1 MNKYEQALVSAVK
14 QITEIDA
21 AKAASDARWLNGM
34 LRDLAP
40 QVIGQREYKM
50 LTALLNCNGNRIL
63 AEAAKKPAA
72 ARDADVERLVRRLCD
87 EYVMDEAAARRICAL
102 YLAGV
107 TGDDSFMT
115 ADDRRKA
122 KPEPTPAPKPK
133 PAPTPAPK
141 PAPEPKPAPTPA
153 PTPKPAPQKAA
164 DDGRGQRSAGK
175 SKKWIIA
182 ALLAVTLAVAAWQVI
197 ANRDTAVD
205 TSAGATRDERMVAAW
220 VKVRD
225 RVLADV
231 KSTEFD
237 YLNCTGSDDLKADL
251 ANRSGIYSADGG
263 DMTRNFTLYRD
274 NMQYDE
280 LCGDSHREVAK
291 LCDGSLQEQL
301 NIVFRDHIDQESDSS
316 HVISTNFTELTA
328 EGQKLF
334 KPYLPE
340 FAMAVRNMDRA
351 AAMKYLGITE
361 DMLSWLD
368 DPNVNNYKMFKLYA
382 PQKFDEYAYDVPRLS
397 KGEGAY
403 KYEVV
408 YFEEEYEKDDG
419 EIVDITTCISLT
431 EDTERTS
438 ASVNII
444 YEFQRYPVP
453 DVKEREIPTL
463 EKLAELEVSQVY
475 TEDDLRMAKAWI
487 AARDKVI
494 SGTKLSGIDLMKPT
508 SIEDMAR
515 YCDGFD
521 GFYFNS
527 KSSSYVDSY
536 SSDVLQAYNGDEGT
550 FFILQWLNGDDYG
563 QVGTISSRARGTR
576 TFSIYEGKGRMTI
589 EIEPVDY
596 VRDTANLSAIMPDM
610 LCRMV
615 GSDSD
620 AMLRVLG
627 VDQEMLDWLSEK
639 QNGGEYA
646 VLYELFGRSEPVYR
660 ETSTYRYIKFSRF
673 VEGTDGGTV
682 NVSVT
687 IFLPDEGQGFSKA
700 WIEYTY
706 Y

>member
-40 QVIGQREYKM
+40 QVIGRREYKM

-63 AEAAKKPAA
+63 AEAAKKSAA
-72 ARDADVERLVRRLCD
+72 ARDAEVERLVRRLCD
-87 EYVMDEAAARRICAL
+87 EYVMDEDAARRICAL
-102 YLAGV
+102 YLVGV
-107 TGDDSFMT
+107 TGNDAFVT

-141 PAPEPKPAPTPA
+141 PAPEPTPAPTPA
-153 PTPKPAPQKAA
+153 PTLKSASQKAA

-182 ALLAVTLAVAAWQVI
+182 ALLAVILAVAAWQVI

-220 VKVRD
+220 VKVNE

-237 YLNCTGSDDLKADL
+237 YLNCTGPEDLKADL
-251 ANRSGIYSADGG
+251 ANRSGIYSADGV
-263 DMTRNFTLYRD
+263 DMSSNFTLYRD
-274 NMQYDE
+274 DVRYYGLQ
-280 LCGDSHREVAK
+280 GDSHRQDVWLRDRTGE
-291 LCDGSLQEQL
+291 EQL
-301 NIVFRDHIDQESDSS
+301 NIVFNDFLDQESNRS
-316 HVISTNFTELTA
+316 HEIDIYCTGLTK

-334 KPYLPE
+334 KPYLSE
-340 FAMAVRNMDRA
+340 FAMAMRSMDRE

-361 DMLSWLD
+361 DMLSWLG
-368 DPNVNNYKMFKLYA
+368 DPNVNSYEMFKLYA
-382 PQKFDEYAYDVPRLS
+382 PQKYDEYAYGVPS
-397 KGEGAY
+397 FNKEVGTDKYGEVFF
-403 KYEVV
+403 K
-408 YFEEEYEKDDG
+408 EEYEKGNG
-419 EIVDITTCISLT
+419 EIVYINASIVLT
-431 EDTERTS
+431 KDVEQTRAD
-438 ASVNII
+438 V
-444 YEFQRYPVP
+444 YYGFQRYPMPEAV
-453 DVKEREIPTL
+453 VREIPTQ
-463 EKLAELEVSQVY
+463 EKLREYGAYDVY
-475 TEDDLRMAKAWI
+475 TDDDLRMAKAWI
-487 AARDKVI
+487 AARDNVI

-515 YCDGFD
+515 YCDGID
-521 GFYFNS
+521 GFYFKSGNS
-527 KSSSYVDSY
+527 YTDSY
-536 SSDVLQAYNGDEGT
+536 SSDVLEDSSEDDGTCFLLGWPDGSYYNHVGRIWYRPRGVRFT
-550 FFILQWLNGDDYG
+550 SVYG
-563 QVGTISSRARGTR
+563 
-576 TFSIYEGKGRMTI
+576 GKGRMMLDLY
-589 EIEPVDY
+589 PADS

-610 LCRMV
+610 LYRMV
-615 GSDSD
+615 GSDSE

-639 QNGGEYA
+639 QDGVEYS
-646 VLYELFGRSEPVYR
+646 VLYELFGRSDPVYR
-660 ETSTYRYIKFSRF
+660 ETSTYRYIEFSRF
-673 VEGTDGGTV
+673 VEGSDGGTV
-682 NVSVT
+682 NVRVS
-687 IFLPDEGQGFSKA
+687 IYLPDEGEGFSKTQ
-700 WIEYTY
+700 IEYTY

>member
-14 QITEIDA
+14 QITKSDA

-40 QVIGQREYKM
+40 QVIGQREHKM

-63 AEAAKKPAA
+63 VEAAKKPAT
-72 ARDADVERLVRRLCD
+72 ARDADVERLVRRLRD
-87 EYVMDEAAARRICAL
+87 EYVMDEDAARRICAL

-107 TGDDSFMT
+107 TGDDAFVT

-122 KPEPTPAPKPK
+122 KPGPTPAPKPK

-141 PAPEPKPAPTPA
+141 PTPEPRPAQTPA

-164 DDGRGQRSAGK
+164 DTGRDQRRTGK
-175 SKKWIIA
+175 SKKWIIGT
-182 ALLAVTLAVAAWQVI
+182 LLAVILAVAAWQVI

-205 TSAGATRDERMVAAW
+205 DPARDKRMVEAW
-220 VKVRD
+220 VKVNE

-237 YLNCTGSDDLKADL
+237 YLNCTGPEDLKADL
-251 ANRSGIYSADGG
+251 ANRSGIYSADGV
-263 DMTRNFTLYRD
+263 DMSSNFTLFRD
-274 NMQYDE
+274 DVGYYE
-280 LCGDSHREVAK
+280 LQGDSHRQDVWLRDRTGE
-291 LCDGSLQEQL
+291 EQL
-301 NIVFRDHIDQESDSS
+301 NIVFNDFLDQESNRS
-316 HVISTNFTELTA
+316 HEIHIYCTGLTK

-334 KPYLPE
+334 KPYLSE
-340 FAMAVRNMDRA
+340 FAMAMRSMDRE

-361 DMLSWLD
+361 DMLSWLG
-368 DPNVNNYKMFKLYA
+368 DPNVNSYEMFKLYA
-382 PQKFDEYAYDVPRLS
+382 PQKYDEYAYGVPS
-397 KGEGAY
+397 FNKEVGTDKYGE
-403 KYEVV
+403 V
-408 YFEEEYEKDDG
+408 FFQEEYEKGNG
-419 EIVDITTCISLT
+419 EIVYINASIVLT
-431 EDTERTS
+431 KDVEQTRAD
-438 ASVNII
+438 V
-444 YEFQRYPVP
+444 YYGFQRYPMPEAV
-453 DVKEREIPTL
+453 VREIPTQ
-463 EKLAELEVSQVY
+463 EKLREDGAYYVY
-475 TEDDLRMAKAWI
+475 TDDDLRMAKAWI

-494 SGTKLSGIDLMKPT
+494 SGAALSGIDLMKPT

-521 GFYFNS
+521 GFYFFNS

-536 SSDVLQAYNGDEGT
+536 SSDVLQEYNSDEGT

-563 QVGTISSRARGTR
+563 QVGSISFRTCGTR
-576 TFSIYEGKGRMTI
+576 PFSIYEGKGRVTI

-610 LCRMV
+610 LYRMV
-615 GSDSD
+615 DSDSK

-639 QNGGEYA
+639 QDGGEYA
-646 VLYELFGRSEPVYR
+646 VLYELFGRSDPVYR

>member
-21 AKAASDARWLNGM
+21 ARAASDARWLNGM

-40 QVIGQREYKM
+40 QVMGQRGYKM
-50 LTALLNCNGNRIL
+50 LTALLNCEGNRIL

-72 ARDADVERLVRRLCD
+72 VRDAEVERLVRRLCD
-87 EYVMDEAAARRICAL
+87 EYVMDEDAARRICAL

-107 TGDDSFMT
+107 TGDDAFVT

-133 PAPTPAPK
+133 PAPMPAPK
-141 PAPEPKPAPTPA
+141 PAPEPKPAQTPA

-164 DDGRGQRSAGK
+164 DDGRGQRSTGK
-175 SKKWIIA
+175 SKKWIIGT
-182 ALLAVTLAVAAWQVI
+182 LLAVIFAVIAWQVI

-205 TSAGATRDERMVAAW
+205 DPARDKRMVEAW
-220 VKVRD
+220 VKVND

-237 YLNCTGSDDLKADL
+237 YLNCTGPEDLKADL
-251 ANRSGIYSADGG
+251 ANRSGIYSADGV
-263 DMTRNFTLYRD
+263 DMSSNFTLYRD
-274 NMQYDE
+274 DVGYYE
-280 LCGDSHREVAK
+280 LQGDSHMQHVLLRDRTGE
-291 LCDGSLQEQL
+291 EQL
-301 NIVFRDHIDQESDSS
+301 NIVFDDFLDQESNRS
-316 HVISTNFTELTA
+316 HEIDIYCTGLTK

-334 KPYLPE
+334 KPYLSE
-340 FAMAVRNMDRA
+340 FAMAMRSMDRE

-361 DMLSWLD
+361 DMLSWLG
-368 DPNVNNYKMFKLYA
+368 DPNVNSYEMFKLYA
-382 PQKFDEYAYDVPRLS
+382 PQKYDEYAYGVPSFNKEVGTDKYGDV
-397 KGEGAY
+397 
-403 KYEVV
+403 
-408 YFEEEYEKDDG
+408 FFQEEYEKGNG
-419 EIVDITTCISLT
+419 EIVYINASIGLT
-431 EDTERTS
+431 KDVEQTRAD
-438 ASVNII
+438 V
-444 YEFQRYPVP
+444 YYGFQRYPMPEAV
-453 DVKEREIPTL
+453 VREIPTQ
-463 EKLAELEVSQVY
+463 EKLREDGAYYVY
-475 TEDDLRMAKAWI
+475 TDDDLRMAKAWI
-487 AARDKVI
+487 KARDKVI
-494 SGTKLSGIDLMKPT
+494 SGAALSGIDLMKPT

-515 YCDGFD
+515 YCDGID
-521 GFYFNS
+521 GFYFKSGNS
-527 KSSSYVDSY
+527 YTDSY
-536 SSDVLQAYNGDEGT
+536 SSDVLEDSSEDDGTCFLLGWSDGSYYNNIGR
-550 FFILQWLNGDDYG
+550 ILYRPQGGWY
-563 QVGTISSRARGTR
+563 T
-576 TFSIYEGKGRMTI
+576 SIYGGKGRMMLDLY
-589 EIEPVDY
+589 PADS

-610 LCRMV
+610 LYRMV
-615 GSDSD
+615 GSDSE

-639 QNGGEYA
+639 QNGVEVS

-660 ETSTYRYIKFSRF
+660 ETSTYRYIEFSRF

>member
-1 MNKYEQALVSAVK
+1 MNKYEQALVSAVR
-14 QITEIDA
+14 QITKDNA
-21 AKAASDARWLNGM
+21 ARAASDARWLNGM

-40 QVIGQREYKM
+40 QTIDQREYKM
-50 LTALLNCNGNRIL
+50 LTALLNCGGNRIL
-63 AEAAKKPAA
+63 AEAAKKPSA
-72 ARDADVERLVRRLCD
+72 ARDAEVERLVRRLCD
-87 EYVMDEAAARRICAL
+87 EYVMDEDAARRICAL

-107 TGDDSFMT
+107 TGNDAFVT

-164 DDGRGQRSAGK
+164 GDGRGQRSAGK

-182 ALLAVTLAVAAWQVI
+182 ALLAVIFAVIAWQVI

-225 RVLADV
+225 RVLAEV

-237 YLNCTGSDDLKADL
+237 YLNCTGPEDLKADL

-274 NMQYDE
+274 NIQYDE

-301 NIVFRDHIDQESDSS
+301 NIVFRDHLDQESDSS

-328 EGQKLF
+328 GGQKLF

-361 DMLSWLD
+361 DMLSWLG
-368 DPNVNNYKMFKLYA
+368 DPNVNSYEMFKLYA

-397 KGEGAY
+397 KGEGSY

-408 YFEEEYEKDDG
+408 YFEEVYEKDDG
-419 EIVDITTCISLT
+419 ELVDITTCISLT
-431 EDTERTS
+431 EDVERTS
-438 ASVNII
+438 ASVNIV

-487 AARDKVI
+487 AARDDVI

-515 YCDGFD
+515 YCDGVD
-521 GFYFNS
+521 GFYFQNGNG
-527 KSSSYVDSY
+527 YTDSY
-536 SSDVLQAYNGDEGT
+536 SSDVLENSSEDDGTCFLLGWPDGSYYNNIGR
-550 FFILQWLNGDDYG
+550 ILYRPQGGWYTSVYG
-563 QVGTISSRARGTR
+563 
-576 TFSIYEGKGRMTI
+576 GKGRMMLDLY
-589 EIEPVDY
+589 PADS
-596 VRDTANLSAIMPDM
+596 VRDAANLSAIMPDM

-615 GSDSD
+615 GSDSE

-646 VLYELFGRSEPVYR
+646 VLYELFGRSKPVYR
-660 ETSTYRYIKFSRF
+660 ETSTYRYIEFSRF

-682 NVSVT
+682 NVRV
-687 IFLPDEGQGFSKA
+687 IIYLPDEGQGFKA